1 MGIIDRFEEEYLD
14 VSSSHAS
21 VRELLELLVG
31 AVLFVVGASALAYY
45 LLGQQLLDVGRG
57 RTRRHLCDH
66 AGLTGLLGRYRPR
79 GLRGVVDGWALA
91 ARSRPHSAV
100 L

>member
-45 LLGQQLLDVGRG
+45 LLGQQLRDVGRG

-66 AGLTGLLGRYRPR
+66 AGLTGPTGPLPAERTTRSSGRLG
-79 GLRGVVDGWALA
+79 LA